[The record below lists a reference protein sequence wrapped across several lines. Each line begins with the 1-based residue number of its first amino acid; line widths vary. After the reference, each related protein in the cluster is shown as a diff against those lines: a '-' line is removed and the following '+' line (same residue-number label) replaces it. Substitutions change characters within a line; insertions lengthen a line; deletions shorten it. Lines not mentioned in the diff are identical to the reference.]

1 MNKIFFKAATAIWL
15 CLAGIAPY
23 TVYAQN
29 LRIAFFNVDATPK
42 IGMPV
47 AYAITRHIDDSLS
60 ARGVILIP
68 KNEKPVV
75 LCAVDWIGISND
87 GQDAWK
93 NKLAAAAKTTPD
105 RVSVHALHQHDGA
118 RCDFSI
124 EKIMSDY
131 GMGNQRLSNAFVSTV
146 ISATANAVSNALKN
160 TIPVTAIGFGKAKVD
175 SVASNRRV
183 VGKDGA
189 IIPRWSAVRD
199 SFLQNAPEG
208 LIDPWLKCVSFWN
221 GDKPVALL
229 TYYATH
235 PQSYYGKG
243 DVTCEFVGIARNNF
257 EGGQGIPVVH
267 FTGAAG
273 NISAGK
279 YNDGSAERRKV
290 LAGRIEKGM
299 REAWKNTETLPLA
312 EGDIGW
318 NTAKISLPLGNNINK
333 AKLLKIL
340 DDRTLTVD
348 QRFLAAEKLAW
359 YNRSKMGTQVTISA
373 LRLGKNWLLNL
384 PGEAFVEYQ
393 LYAQRMRPDG
403 NVCTAAYE
411 EYGPGYICT
420 SVAYYEKGGYETS
433 AIVSGTAPEVE
444 PLMLKAI
451 NEVLK

>member
-1 MNKIFFKAATAIWL
+1 MKNFFFKITISACLWL
-15 CLAGIAPY
+15 SGVFGNDAG
-23 TVYAQN
+23 AQH
-29 LRIAFFNVDATPK
+29 LRLAFFNVDATPP
-42 IGMPV
+42 IGVPV
-47 AYAITRHIDDSLS
+47 AYAITRRIDDSLS
-60 ARGVILIP
+60 ARGVVLVP
-68 KNEKPVV
+68 KNERPIV

-124 EKIMSDY
+124 EKIMSEY
-131 GMGNQRLSNAFVSTV
+131 GMGNQRLSNTFVESV
-146 ISATANAVSNALKN
+146 INRTADAVAAALNN
-160 TIPVTAIGFGKAKVD
+160 TLPVTAIGFGKAKVD

-183 VGKDGA
+183 VGSDGT

-221 GDKPVALL
+221 GNKPVGLL

-243 DVTCEFVGIARNNF
+243 DVTCEFVGIARNNI
-257 EGGQGIPVVH
+257 EAKEKIPVVH

-279 YNDGSAERRKV
+279 YNDGSVERRKL
-290 LAGRIEKGM
+290 LAQRIEKGM
-299 REAWKNTETLPLA
+299 AEAWKNTEVTPLA
-312 EGDIGW
+312 AGDIGW
-318 NTAKISLPLGNNINK
+318 NATKITLPLGDNIDK
-333 AKLLKIL
+333 PRLLKIL
-340 DDRTLTVD
+340 NDRSLSID
-348 QRFLAAEKLAW
+348 HRFLAAEKLAW
-359 YNRSKMGTQVTISA
+359 YNRSKAGTKVAISA

-444 PLMLKAI
+444 PIMLKAI